1 MSWPAGTVAQIPV
14 PLQGRT
20 KTGTSSAGRKS
31 MSILSPYK
39 LGDLQFSNR
48 MVMAPMTRGR
58 AVEGNAPGPLS
69 VIYYVQRASAGLIIT
84 EGSQVS
90 PQGVGFYRTPGI
102 YSPEQVSGW
111 KEVTG
116 AVHRTGGKIFLQ
128 LWHVGRVSHPDFL
141 GGELPVAPSALPIDE
156 EIHTPQGKK
165 TIPVPRALE
174 TGEIP
179 DIVHQ
184 FRDGAKRAKAAG
196 FDGVEVH
203 GANGYLLDQFLRD
216 GSNRRTDKYGGS
228 LENRA
233 RLPLKVTEEVARVWG
248 AKRVGYRVSPHFSS
262 HAMSDTHPRETFG
275 YMAQELSRLG
285 IGYIH
290 LVEPIGGRL
299 GSIKPDMQMA
309 PLIRKKFDG
318 TLILNGGYDAR
329 TGNEAIEDGLADLIA
344 FGVLFLANP
353 DLPERFRRETP
364 LNHEDMATFY
374 TGEEK
379 GYTDY
384 PSLKD

>member
-1 MSWPAGTVAQIPV
+1 
-14 PLQGRT
+14 
-20 KTGTSSAGRKS
+20 

-39 LGDLQFSNR
+39 LGDLSLSNR

-58 AVEGNAPGPLS
+58 AIEGNVPGPLS
-69 VIYYVQRASAGLIIT
+69 VTYYVQRASAGLIIT

-102 YSPEQVSGW
+102 YSPEQVLGW
-111 KEVTG
+111 KKVTG
-116 AVHRTGGKIFLQ
+116 AVHRAGGKIFLQ

-141 GGELPVAPSALPIDE
+141 AGDLPVAPSALPVDE

-165 TIPVPRALE
+165 TIPVPRALGRAE
-174 TGEIP
+174 ITG
-179 DIVHQ
+179 IVRQ
-184 FRDGAKRAKAAG
+184 FRNGAKDAKKAG
-196 FDGVEVH
+196 FDGVEIH
-203 GANGYLLDQFLRD
+203 GANGYLLDQFIRD

-233 RLPLKVTEEVARVWG
+233 RLPLEVTEAVVKVWG
-248 AKRVGYRVSPHFSS
+248 AKKVGYRISPHFSI
-262 HAMSDTHPRETFG
+262 HAMSDTNPRETFA
-275 YMAQELSRLG
+275 YLAQELSRIG
-285 IGYIH
+285 VGYIH
-290 LVEPIGGRL
+290 IVEPIGGKL
-299 GSIKPDMQMA
+299 GAITPEVQMA
-309 PLIRKKFDG
+309 PLIRKKFEG

-329 TGNEAIEDGLADLIA
+329 SATQTIEDGLADLIS

-353 DLPERFRRETP
+353 DLPERFKRDASLNRE
-364 LNHEDMATFY
+364 DVATFY

-384 PSLKD
+384 PSLGN